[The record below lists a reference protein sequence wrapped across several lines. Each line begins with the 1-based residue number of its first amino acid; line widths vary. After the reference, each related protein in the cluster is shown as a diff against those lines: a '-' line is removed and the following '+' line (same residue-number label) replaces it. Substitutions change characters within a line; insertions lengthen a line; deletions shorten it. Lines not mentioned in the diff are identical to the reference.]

1 MEITPIA
8 YFKSPMKTKFGL
20 PKQSGLAQSL
30 QGKIVFTPEWR
41 DAEALRG
48 MEIGRAHV

>member
-8 YFKSPMKTKFGL
+8 YFKSPLKTKFGL

-30 QGKIVFTPEWR
+30 QG
-41 DAEALRG
+41 
-48 MEIGRAHV
+48 